1 MKPLQWRALALGLG
15 IAAAPAVGQQP
26 HSDAARLL
34 RSYVRLTIVNE
45 NGDSAKPASRVIRP
59 VDVNGVVRV
68 TFDPAALTAY
78 RPVTASTAG
87 DTVGRRLILQLLDD
101 LAEYGRIASA
111 LAQSVGQAP
120 AAFDSARA
128 RATRWYGSYR
138 RHVVAFFEHQVRLQ
152 EPAAQGDLTV
162 RAAQAAEPYMGRE
175 QMGDFVRYLQAELVR
190 LLREAER
197 TEGEPLGTL
206 SLLAWRI
213 TPKGDSIRVGLRGY
227 DSAAIQNA
235 TFVSKISTVMTP
247 EEKASVEFHQE
258 LASKV
263 RNVGDLL
270 KTAFKDYVDLAT
282 DARAS
287 AANLISAIEVAAEAL
302 RAAATRPNALVDAVP
317 DSAKAAAR
325 RVSADLRE
333 ISDLVSGI
341 VTPVRGLRE
350 DLQSIG
356 TSERNPLAIL
366 STLTEALD
374 TARALGA
381 RVRRL
386 EPLYRTLASHV
397 RELGLMVTVDNL
409 TLPDTVRQALSA
421 ATAAY
426 GRLEEIVRH
435 ARELLPHGDNV
446 ARVATAF
453 GDDWIERLDL
463 TPRPLA
469 SAPETEIL
477 ITKAG
482 GDRTDGDLLVFRADL
497 LNSDR
502 TAAGTYEWT
511 FRLEKLGISSR
522 FAAGVGFE
530 GRVFGQRNP
539 NEALRPVPVLGWML
553 RHRTRGESGRARLWN
568 FIDLSPGMHV
578 VTLTGNTQAVQ
589 FGVGL
594 SLNLFQDFV
603 QLGLGRKLQP
613 ENADDRWYWYFG
625 LGLFK
630 LARMGQ

>member
-1 MKPLQWRALALGLG
+1 M
-15 IAAAPAVGQQP
+15 
-26 HSDAARLL
+26 
-34 RSYVRLTIVNE
+34 RLTIVNE
-45 NGDSAKPASRVIRP
+45 NGDSAQPATRVIRP
-59 VDVNGVVRV
+59 VDVNGEVRV
-68 TFDPAALTAY
+68 SFDPAALTAY

-120 AAFDSARA
+120 AAFDSARV

-138 RHVVAFFEHQVRLQ
+138 HHVVAFFEHQVRLQ
-152 EPAAQGDLTV
+152 APAAEGDLTV

-175 QMGDFVRYLQAELVR
+175 QMGEFVRYLQAELVR

-197 TEGEPLGTL
+197 TEGAPLGTL

-235 TFVSKISTVMTP
+235 TFVSKISTVMTA
-247 EEKASVEFHQE
+247 EENASAQFHQE

-263 RNVGDLL
+263 HNVGDLL
-270 KTAFKDYVDLAT
+270 KTAFEDYVDLAA

-287 AANLISAIEVAAEAL
+287 AADLISAVEAATEAL
-302 RAAATRPNALVDAVP
+302 RAVASRPNALVDAVP

-325 RVSADLRE
+325 RVTADLRE
-333 ISDLVSGI
+333 IADLVSGI

-356 TSERNPLAIL
+356 TGERNPLALL

-497 LNSDR
+497 LNPDR
-502 TAAGTYEWT
+502 TPAGTYEWT
-511 FRLEKLGISSR
+511 FRLEKLGVSSH
-522 FAAGVGFE
+522 FAAGVGFA
-530 GRVFGQRNP
+530 GRVFAQRNP
-539 NEALRPVPVLGWML
+539 DEALRPVPVLGWML
-553 RHRTRGESGRARLWN
+553 RQRTRGESGRARLWN
-568 FIDLSPGMHV
+568 FFDLSPGVHV
-578 VTLTGNTQAVQ
+578 VTLTGNSQAVQ

-594 SLNLFQDFV
+594 SLNLFQDFI
-603 QLGLGRKLQP
+603 QFGLGRKLQP

>member
-1 MKPLQWRALALGLG
+1 M
-15 IAAAPAVGQQP
+15 AAASAAGQEPAP
-26 HSDAARLL
+26 TTPASHSDAAQFL
-34 RSYVRLTIVNE
+34 RSFVRLRIVNE
-45 NGDSAKPASRVIRP
+45 NGDTAGPASRVVKP
-59 VDVNGVVRV
+59 VDVNGAVRV
-68 TFDPAALTAY
+68 TFDPAALVAY

-87 DTVGRRLILQLLDD
+87 DTAGRRLILQLLDD
-101 LAEYGRIASA
+101 LADYGRVASA

-120 AAFDSARA
+120 VVFDSARA

-152 EPAAQGDLTV
+152 EPAAEGDLSV
-162 RAAQAAEPYMGRE
+162 RVAQAAEPYMGRE
-175 QMGDFVRYLQAELVR
+175 QMGEFVRYLQSELVR

-197 TEGEPLGTL
+197 TEAAPLGTL

-213 TPKGDSIRVGLRGY
+213 TPKGDSIRVAIRGY
-227 DSAAIQNA
+227 DSAATQNA
-235 TFVSKISTVMTP
+235 TFVSKISTVMTA
-247 EEKASVEFHQE
+247 EETASAEFHQD

-263 RNVGDLL
+263 HKVSDLL
-270 KTAFKDYVDLAT
+270 KTAFKDYVDLAA

-287 AANLISAIEVAAEAL
+287 AADLISAVEAVTEAL
-302 RAAATRPNALVDAVP
+302 RAVASRPNALVDAVP

-325 RVSADLRE
+325 RVGADLRE

-341 VTPVRGLRE
+341 VTPLRGLRE
-350 DLQSIG
+350 DLQSVG
-356 TSERNPLAIL
+356 TGERNPLAIL

-374 TARALGA
+374 TARTLGA

-386 EPLYRTLASHV
+386 EPLSRSLASHV
-397 RELGLMVTVDNL
+397 RELGSMVTVDNL
-409 TLPDTVRQALSA
+409 TLPDTVRQALNA

-426 GRLEEIVRH
+426 GRLEEIIRH

-497 LNSDR
+497 LNPDR
-502 TAAGTYEWT
+502 TPAGTYEWT
-511 FRLEKLGISSR
+511 FRLEKLGISSH
-522 FAAGVGFE
+522 FAAGVGFA
-530 GRVFGQRNP
+530 GRVFGRRNP
-539 NEALRPVPVLGWML
+539 DEALRPVPVLAWVL
-553 RHRTRGESGRARLWN
+553 RHRTRGESGKGRLWN
-568 FIDLSPGMHV
+568 FFDLSPGVHV
-578 VTLTGNTQAVQ
+578 VTLSGNTQAVQ

-594 SLNLFQDFV
+594 SLNLFQDFA
-603 QLGLGRKLQP
+603 QFGLGRKLQP
-613 ENADDRWYWYFG
+613 ENADDRYYWYFG